1 MDGDKS
7 NQTNTLDISSDVA
20 TSVRLLQMLKDNR
33 IEMMVITI
41 LLWSTGILEKAVNYG
56 QGVC

>member
-7 NQTNTLDISSDVA
+7 STTNTLDISSDVA

-41 LLWSTGILEKAVNYG
+41 LLWSTGVLEKAVTYG